1 MDPNI
6 KKGPWTYEDDE
17 QVFLLYKK
25 FGKSWS
31 KIAHHMQG
39 RTENQ
44 IKNRFYSTIRK
55 IAKEYKTPEDLK
67 KDKDTDFTKQTGGAH
82 NSLFNLILKN

>member
-1 MDPNI
+1 
-6 KKGPWTYEDDE
+6 
-17 QVFLLYKK
+17 
-25 FGKSWS
+25 
-31 KIAHHMQG
+31 MQG